1 MRQIGTF
8 LAAGLALCAATGQ
21 AAAETV
27 TVRDNPVNGA
37 SVFYSGLGRTVSIEF
52 NGAARSVGA
61 GAFGLQFYT
70 GSEWRDFIS
79 FCLDLNEWLVLPSG
93 YGRVDDE
100 TFFSS
105 DADRTATGALYNNL
119 LTAEFGLKDA
129 TSAAALQSI
138 IWEIREDGAANFDLE
153 GGAFRL
159 VSADVLLRAQ
169 SLWGLI
175 VSGKLSAPDFDVFTA
190 RGTQDLLVSEVPLP
204 AAFILFGAGLAGLG
218 AVRRK
223 RRA

>member
-8 LAAGLALCAATGQ
+8 LAAAFAMCAITGQ

-27 TVRDNPVNGA
+27 TVRDNPVNGG
-37 SVFYSGLGRTVSIEF
+37 SVFHSGLGRSISIEF
-52 NGAARSVGA
+52 NGTSRTVGA
-61 GAFGLQFYT
+61 GAFGLQFNT
-70 GSEWRDFIS
+70 GSEWRDFVT
-79 FCLDLNEWLVLPSG
+79 FCLDLNEWLVLPNQ
-93 YGRVDDE
+93 YVRVDDE
-100 TFFSS
+100 TFFTS
-105 DADRTATGALYNNL
+105 DADRTAMGALYGNL
-119 LTAEFGLKDA
+119 LTTEFGLKDA

-138 IWEIREDGAANFDLE
+138 IWEIREDGAANFDLAS
-153 GGAFRL
+153 GAFRL

-175 VSGKLSAPDFDVFTA
+175 VSGQINPVDFDVFTA

-223 RRA
+223 RAA